1 MPATR
6 TNPATGA
13 PRSND
18 ATVVWCDAHGTGR
31 LVFTQFRRRFAL
43 AERPQAATL
52 TLFGDTR
59 YRLRVNGM
67 VANYGPARFA
77 PAAPEA
83 DSVDLAPWLRVGD
96 NEILVEVCH
105 RGAPSYE
112 HAASSGGFIAWGA
125 ASDVDLSTPGAWECR
140 RATAWDQG
148 AMAVSFAQGPLEDCD
163 TRRLD
168 DGTWQAPVQ
177 RDRQDAWGPFRP
189 RSIALLGLH
198 QTQPRRLLGIYR
210 LAHEWRFGC
219 RLAGPTSHRGSRQRA
234 PYAMCIHSPS
244 AQTLPIG
251 LFWGPHFLN
260 GTELACVTD
269 PKLGNRQDAVLALRA
284 GWNLLY
290 GEPEVM
296 ADNWT
301 LLFTLPQDRGLT
313 VSAHPRLD
321 DPELLLYGISQS
333 ETELTRRRGPVPA
346 DCAAIPDLGWS
357 AVPRSTPEPGVAH
370 QPGWDRPLATLPPCA
385 LDDVVLPPG
394 DHVAVFDVG
403 HEYLGHI
410 QVGVDAPAGTV
421 IDVTS
426 CERLRPD
433 GLLHQFAFHWQFNET
448 DRFVAN
454 GGRQDWEGFNPRG
467 GRYLSVTVR
476 GASAPVR
483 LHRVGVRETIYPS
496 DGGGSFACSDPFL
509 SWLWRT
515 GAATLRA
522 CAEDV
527 YIDCPSRERGL
538 YTYDVMVEG
547 RVARAMSADQRLNRR
562 CLWLY
567 AMNQR
572 PDGLI
577 QDVTPAHKPVTLGDF
592 SLYWVQAIDHYHRVS
607 GDGSLIDEIWPHLM
621 RLADSPVWLAD
632 ADGLL
637 DDARIHTAHPTVTL
651 LVGRSTGLHGSL
663 NVLWAMTLDCLARLA
678 ATTSRSADAARLR
691 THADRVIA
699 AFRRQLW
706 VADEGC
712 FANALVDGR
721 PDGDHLRT
729 TVCAL
734 AFGIA
739 DPTQADACLAYLD
752 RRMRQAAGGK
762 APLGPNDAHLV
773 LMACTRH
780 RRPDLAERWL
790 HLGFASN
797 LRGDAWTLWEHVDSN
812 TSLCHAWSAAGVWWL
827 SEEVLGARWDPTQP
841 AAVEVAPDSAT
852 LTWANGVVPHPAGPI
867 AIAWEL
873 RGNDLRVSVQAPA
886 GVAVTVRPR
895 GRLAGYTLRT

>member
-1 MPATR
+1 MR
-6 TNPATGA
+6 TNPSTAAAHHATSA
-13 PRSND
+13 
-18 ATVVWCDAHGTGR
+18 VVWCDAHGDGR
-31 LVFTQFRRRFAL
+31 LVFVQFRRRFRL
-43 AERPQAATL
+43 AGRPERAML

-59 YRLRVNGM
+59 YRLRVNGA

-83 DSVDLAPWLRVGD
+83 DSVDLSPWLRDGD
-96 NEILVEVCH
+96 NEILVEVCQ

-112 HAASSGGFIAWGA
+112 HAASSGGFIAWGSA
-125 ASDVDLSTPGAWECR
+125 GDTDLSTPGAWECR
-140 RATAWDQG
+140 RATAWDEG
-148 AMAVSFAQGPLEDCD
+148 AMAVSFAQGPLETCD

-168 DGTWQAPVQ
+168 DGTWHAPVL
-177 RDRQDAWGPFRP
+177 RERQDAWGPFRP
-189 RSIALLGLH
+189 RSIALLGLRE
-198 QTQPRRLLGIYR
+198 TQPQRLLGTYA
-210 LAHEWRFGC
+210 LAPEWRFGC
-219 RLAGPTSHRGSRQRA
+219 RIAGPASHRGSRQRA

-244 AQTLPIG
+244 AQVVPIG
-251 LFWGPHFLN
+251 LFWGPHWLN
-260 GTELACVTD
+260 GSELACVTNQQ
-269 PKLGNRQDAVLALRA
+269 LGNRQDATLALRT

-296 ADNWT
+296 ADAWT

-313 VSAHPRLD
+313 VAAHPRLD
-321 DPELLLYGISQS
+321 DPELMLYGASRP
-333 ETELTRRRGPVPA
+333 ETELARQRGAVPT
-346 DCAAIPDLGWS
+346 DCSGIPDLGWS
-357 AVPRSTPEPGVAH
+357 AVQRSRPEPGVVH
-370 QPGWDRPLATLPPCA
+370 QPGWDRPVATLPPCA
-385 LDDVVLPPG
+385 LDDLVLPAG

-403 HEYLGHI
+403 HEYLGHL
-410 QVGVDAPAGTV
+410 QVGLEAPAGTV

-448 DRFVAN
+448 DRFITS
-454 GGRQDWEGFNPRG
+454 GGRQEWEGFNPRG

-483 LHRVGVRETIYPS
+483 LHCVGVRETIHPT
-496 DGGGSFACSDPFL
+496 DGGGAFACSDPFL
-509 SWLWRT
+509 TWLWRT

-527 YIDCPSRERGL
+527 FIDCPSRERGL
-538 YTYDVMVEG
+538 YTFDVMVEG
-547 RVARAMSADQRLNRR
+547 RVARALSADLRLYRR

-607 GDGSLIDEIWPHLM
+607 GDASLLDEIWPHLM
-621 RLADSPVWLAD
+621 RLADAPVWALTD

-637 DDARIHTAHPTVTL
+637 DDARIHAAHPTVTM
-651 LVGRSTGLHGSL
+651 LVGRSSGLHGSL
-663 NVLWAMTLDCLARLA
+663 NVLWAMALDRLA
-678 ATTSRSADAARLR
+678 HLAAATARQADVDRLR
-691 THADRVIA
+691 TRADRVIA
-699 AFRRQLW
+699 AFRRRLW
-706 VADEGC
+706 LADDGC
-712 FANALVDGR
+712 FANALADGR
-721 PDGDHLRT
+721 ADGDHLRT

-739 DPTQADACLAYLD
+739 GPEQIPGCLAYLD
-752 RRMRQAAGGK
+752 RRMHQAAGGK
-762 APLGPNDAHLV
+762 PPLGPNDAHLV
-773 LMACTRH
+773 LMACAEH

-790 HLGFASN
+790 HLAFASN
-797 LRGDAWTLWEHVDSN
+797 LRAGAWTLWEHVDPN

-827 SEEVLGARWDPTQP
+827 SEEMLGARWDPARP
-841 AAVEVAPDSAT
+841 AAVEIAPDSAT
-852 LTWANGVVPHPAGPI
+852 LSWARGVVPHPAGPL

-873 RGNDLRVSVQAPA
+873 RGDELRVSVQAPA
-886 GVAVTVRPR
+886 GVAVSVRPR
-895 GRLAGYTLRT
+895 GRLAGYVLRQR